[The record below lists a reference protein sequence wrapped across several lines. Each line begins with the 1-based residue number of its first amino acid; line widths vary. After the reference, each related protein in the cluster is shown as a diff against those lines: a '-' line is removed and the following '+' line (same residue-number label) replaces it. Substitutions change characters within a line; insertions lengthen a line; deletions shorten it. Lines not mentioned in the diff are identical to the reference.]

1 MTRLIKITQ
10 FCIVLLFCIS
20 YIGIFDLLL
29 HKRDVAY
36 SVKTLQ
42 DWLKRNGL
50 YFIAFDEYEGR
61 HFLNTKYWV
70 EDSGLRKA
78 LTKKRNEDKQHIME
92 ILQGRLIMHSFYA
105 SKIDNCE
112 AKYSDLI
119 NSKSLFLYTYT
130 IPRGIG
136 NQFIGIRNFRKEMK
150 NSFFHG
156 YLSEGFLPVNS
167 SSEGICDQ
175 GGIKMRFSFKI
186 NKVTPFFI
194 HKVTQ
199 LTGGSNL
206 DSIYAMYTQYS
217 SLTRENNLTVDEFNR
232 LTQDFMSSIKDA
244 DIFLLRK
251 QHASNSRN
259 RHFVNCYQVFQANL
273 KKISEP

>member
-1 MTRLIKITQ
+1 M
-10 FCIVLLFCIS
+10 LFCIS

-36 SVKTLQ
+36 SVKTLK
-42 DWLKRNGL
+42 DWLKQNGL
-50 YFIAFDEYEGR
+50 HFVSFDEYERR
-61 HFLNTKYWV
+61 HFLDTKYWV
-70 EDSGLRKA
+70 GDYGLRKA
-78 LTKKRNEDKQHIME
+78 LTVKINEDEQHIME
-92 ILQGRLIMHSFYA
+92 ILQGRVIMHSFYA
-105 SKIDNCE
+105 SKIDNSKAE
-112 AKYSDLI
+112 FSDLI

-136 NQFIGIRNFRKEMK
+136 NQFIGKRNFRKEMK

-167 SSEGICDQ
+167 SSEDICDQ

-186 NKVTPFFI
+186 NKVTPFLI
-194 HKVTQ
+194 HKLTQ

-206 DSIYAMYTQYS
+206 HSIYSMYTQYS
-217 SLTRENNLTVDEFNR
+217 TRAREKNLTEDAFNTLTIEFMN
-232 LTQDFMSSIKDA
+232 SIKGS

-251 QHASNSRN
+251 HNVLSDVKN
-259 RHFVNCYQVFQANL
+259 HFVNCFQVFPIN
-273 KKISEP
+273 

>member
-1 MTRLIKITQ
+1 MSRFKKITTHHSILYC
-10 FCIVLLFCIS
+10 FAFFIS

-42 DWLKRNGL
+42 DWLKQNGL
-50 YFIAFDEYEGR
+50 HFVGFDEYEGR

-78 LTKKRNEDKQHIME
+78 LTVKRDEDKQHLME
-92 ILQGRLIMHSFYA
+92 ILQGRVIMHSFYA
-105 SKIDNCE
+105 SKIDNSE
-112 AKYSDLI
+112 AKFSDLI
-119 NSKSLFLYTYT
+119 NSKSLFLYSYT

-136 NQFIGIRNFRKEMK
+136 NQFIGKRNSRKEMK

-167 SSEGICDQ
+167 SSEDICDQ
-175 GGIKMRFSFKI
+175 GGIKMRFSFKF
-186 NKVTPFFI
+186 NKVTPFLI
-194 HKVTQ
+194 NKITQ
-199 LTGGSNL
+199 LTEGSNL
-206 DSIYAMYTQYS
+206 HSIYSMYTQYS
-217 SLTRENNLTVDEFNR
+217 TRVKKNNLTVDDFNTLTLEFMN
-232 LTQDFMSSIKDA
+232 SIKDT

-251 QHASNSRN
+251 HNVLSDVNN
-259 RHFVNCYQVFQANL
+259 HFVNCFQVFPANL
-273 KKISEP
+273 NG

>member
-1 MTRLIKITQ
+1 MH
-10 FCIVLLFCIS
+10 FCIS

-36 SVKTLQ
+36 SAKTLQ
-42 DWLKRNGL
+42 DWLKQNGL
-50 YFIAFDEYEGR
+50 HFVGFDEYEGR

-78 LTKKRNEDKQHIME
+78 LTVKRNEDKQHLME
-92 ILQGRLIMHSFYA
+92 ILQGRVIMHSFYA
-105 SKIDNCE
+105 SKIDNSE
-112 AKYSDLI
+112 AKFSDLI
-119 NSKSLFLYTYT
+119 NSKSLFLYSYT

-136 NQFIGIRNFRKEMK
+136 NQFIGKRNSRKEMK

-167 SSEGICDQ
+167 SSEDICDQ

-186 NKVTPFFI
+186 NKVTPFLMNKI
-194 HKVTQ
+194 TQ
-199 LTGGSNL
+199 LTEGSNL
-206 DSIYAMYTQYS
+206 HSIYSMYTQYS
-217 SLTRENNLTVDEFNR
+217 TRVKKNNLTVDDFNTLTLEFMN
-232 LTQDFMSSIKDA
+232 SIKDT

-251 QHASNSRN
+251 HNVLSDVNN
-259 RHFVNCYQVFQANL
+259 HFVNCFQVFPANL
-273 KKISEP
+273 NG